1 VVEREQKRSNA
12 GDQPTAL
19 QKDREAALQ
28 NAAEQEFLG
37 GRAAERIENQRG
49 PLAGGATAIPPPS
62 PLSPPRWF
70 PPGRRICHAKK
81 PACGVCPVADLC
93 PSYGAGETNEQA
105 ARKLMKYEMAPGRED
120 LHLRFLQGATRREL
134 MAEGYPLSA

>member
-1 VVEREQKRSNA
+1 MDCNERIVPFYPLSAYFSSLGDEGNEIDAEVRRERGPESAARRELGKDEAQYKGQYPLGDIAVVEREQKRSDA

-49 PLAGGATAIPPPS
+49 PLAVSAETSKRGLIVAVRSRIPAS
-62 PLSPPRWF
+62 
-70 PPGRRICHAKK
+70 
-81 PACGVCPVADLC
+81 
-93 PSYGAGETNEQA
+93 
-105 ARKLMKYEMAPGRED
+105 
-120 LHLRFLQGATRREL
+120 
-134 MAEGYPLSA
+134 